1 MKCSVCG
8 DQLESV
14 KTDLPFKVSASATVI
29 IRDVPV
35 LQCRTCPEYL
45 IEDPA
50 FQRVEELLESVDR
63 RAAVEVIEYAA

>member
-8 DQLESV
+8 GQVESV
-14 KTDLPFKVSASATVI
+14 RTDLPFKLSASATVI
-29 IRDVPV
+29 IRDVRV

-45 IEDPA
+45 IEDPE

-63 RAAVEVIEYAA
+63 RAAVEVIQYAA